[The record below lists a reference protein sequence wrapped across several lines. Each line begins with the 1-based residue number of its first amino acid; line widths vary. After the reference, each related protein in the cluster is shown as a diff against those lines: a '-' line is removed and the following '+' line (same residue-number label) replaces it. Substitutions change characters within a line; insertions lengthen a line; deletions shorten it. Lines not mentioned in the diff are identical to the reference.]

1 MMDLQNLFE
10 TVLQRI
16 NSMSR
21 DESEASLRR
30 AEEDSADSFLMGEV
44 DIFDE
49 VESGLQDSVSMSI
62 DIDMDVLQYNRFNW
76 NNAVVR
82 RCGYFN
88 DYEGGYAA

>member
-1 MMDLQNLFE
+1 
-10 TVLQRI
+10 
-16 NSMSR
+16 
-21 DESEASLRR
+21 
-30 AEEDSADSFLMGEV
+30 
-44 DIFDE
+44 
-49 VESGLQDSVSMSI
+49 MSI